1 MVLRF
6 WKFNAS
12 LAEDINFVTLL
23 NESMPT
29 WLEEFKEISDK
40 RVLWDLI
47 KYRIRQA
54 SIKYGKDKARKRR
67 EKIADIEAALKTCEE
82 NCGDVLP
89 WTTQKDIKL
98 KEG

>member
-1 MVLRF
+1 
-6 WKFNAS
+6 
-12 LAEDINFVTLL
+12 
-23 NESMPT
+23 MPT

-67 EKIADIEAALKTCEE
+67 EKIADIEAALKTFEE
-82 NCGDVLP
+82 NCGRCPSLENLE
-89 WTTQKDIKL
+89 QLEILKL
-98 KEG
+98 EYNSIYENLAQGAIV